1 MTKLIQTA
9 ILTIT
14 LLCGYTS
21 SKAQYYYLD
30 KVSYTIG
37 LSTIRY
43 NGDMDQAISDL
54 RPGASLALTL
64 PIAEKVHLRFNALY
78 GSYQAADSTGK
89 NKTRNLSF
97 KSPLYEIGVLVV
109 YEPFKNSR
117 SGFFRKAHLSPY
129 AMYGANFFY
138 MSPMA
143 KYKGQWYDLQ
153 ELGTEGQNLPL
164 NLGNSSPKP
173 YKKYQFAIPFGFG
186 LSYYINSRVSI
197 NAEFTYHFAFTDY
210 MDDVGS
216 QYYPDPDVMKAYNP
230 IAAALSNRS
239 SKSVSEQVARGNP
252 SKKDSYLVPTLS
264 FTYHIPQKRW

>member
-14 LLCGYTS
+14 LLCGYTT

-30 KVSYTIG
+30 KASYTLG
-37 LSTIRY
+37 LGSVFY
-43 NGDMDQAISDL
+43 NGDLDQKIGNLSPA
-54 RPGASLALTL
+54 ASLALTL

-78 GSYQAADSTGK
+78 GSYAAADSTGR
-89 NKTRNLSF
+89 NQVRNLSF
-97 KSPLYEIGVLVV
+97 KSPLYEVGVLVV

-117 SGFFRKAHLSPY
+117 NGFFRKSHLSPY
-129 AMYGANFFY
+129 AVYGANFFY

-143 KYKGQWYDLQ
+143 NYKGQWYDLQ
-153 ELGTEGQNLPL
+153 ELGTEGQNLPS
-164 NLGNSSPKP
+164 NLANSYPKP

-186 LSYYINSRVSI
+186 LSYYINSKVSI
-197 NAEFTYHFAFTDY
+197 NAEFTYHFTFTDY

-216 QYYPDPDVMKAYNP
+216 EYYPDADIMKTYNP

-239 SKSVSEQVARGNP
+239 SKTVSEQVSRGNP
-252 SKKDSYLVPTLS
+252 GKKDGYLVPMLS